1 MLKMEENAD
10 YSGFIMKVINAVIE
24 VTQDNKDDERERT
37 IFERFAE
44 FNEHLF
50 WLTEQKDYQK
60 ILGSY
65 SEEKE

>member
-37 IFERFAE
+37 IFERF
-44 FNEHLF
+44 
-50 WLTEQKDYQK
+50 T
-60 ILGSY
+60 
-65 SEEKE
+65 